1 MDQTIYTIPVM
12 VDKKIYRDFAL
23 FNCFKRQKS
32 YRSPAI
38 FTGSF
43 LIFAAICF
51 LMRDRTEQAVLLGS
65 VLASIAI
72 ILPAVYFGTFFHSIQ
87 VQSKKL
93 KLQTPQYAYTVQLG
107 TAEEGI
113 EVTSKKEKQAKVTC
127 KWSEA
132 LEAWR
137 NKDCIYLFISSC
149 PTARAAFPPKSY
161 GSCLANGWSLRSF
174 TDDLQIQVHA
184 SL

>member
-51 LMRDRTEQAVLLGS
+51 LMRAQAEQAVLLGI

-107 TAEEGI
+107 TAEEG
-113 EVTSKKEKQAKVTC
+113 SKSPAK
-127 KWSEA
+127 K
-132 LEAWR
+132 
-137 NKDCIYLFISSC
+137 
-149 PTARAAFPPKSY
+149 KSRRK
-161 GSCLANGWSLRSF
+161 SPANGPRR
-174 TDDLQIQVHA
+174 
-184 SL
+184 

>member
-1 MDQTIYTIPVM
+1 MDQTTYTIPVM

-43 LIFAAICF
+43 LVFAIICF
-51 LMRDRTEQAVLLGS
+51 VMRDRAEQAVLLGS
-65 VLASIAI
+65 VLAAIAI

-93 KLQTPQYAYTVQLG
+93 KLQTPQYAYTVHLG

-137 NKDCIYLFISSC
+137 NKDCIYLFISS
-149 PTARAAFPPKSY
+149 RQAFLLPDGQGCVS
-161 GSCLANGWSLRSF
+161 
-174 TDDLQIQVHA
+174 TDELWNLLSERMESSRLHG
-184 SL
+184 

>member
-51 LMRDRTEQAVLLGS
+51 LMRAQAEQAVLLGS

-93 KLQTPQYAYTVQLG
+93 KLQTPQYAYTVHLG

-113 EVTSKKEKQAKVTC
+113 EVTC

-137 NKDCIYLFISSC
+137 NKDCIYLFISS
-149 PTARAAFPPKSY
+149 RQAFLLPDGQGGVSTEELWKLFSERMEPSKLH
-161 GSCLANGWSLRSF
+161 G
-174 TDDLQIQVHA
+174 
-184 SL
+184 

>member
-51 LMRDRTEQAVLLGS
+51 L
-65 VLASIAI
+65 ASIAI

-93 KLQTPQYAYTVQLG
+93 KLQTPQYAYTVHLG

-137 NKDCIYLFISSC
+137 NKDCIYLFISN
-149 PTARAAFPPKSY
+149 RQAFLLPDGQGGVSTEELWKLLSERMEPSKLH
-161 GSCLANGWSLRSF
+161 G
-174 TDDLQIQVHA
+174 
-184 SL
+184 